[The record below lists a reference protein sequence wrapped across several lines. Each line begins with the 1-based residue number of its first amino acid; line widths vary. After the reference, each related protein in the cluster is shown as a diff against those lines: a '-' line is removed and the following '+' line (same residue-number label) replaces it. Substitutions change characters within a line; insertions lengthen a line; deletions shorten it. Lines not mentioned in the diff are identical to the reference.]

1 MNTPSIPDL
10 SIRFIGVG
18 NAGVAMLNA
27 VAAREL
33 PGAAC
38 IAVNTDEASL
48 ASSAA
53 SEKVSLES
61 KLFRGM
67 GTGGDPERGREL
79 AEEQFG
85 RLKSLCEGAQV
96 VFVMAGMGG
105 GVGSGAA
112 PVLARAAKECGAL
125 VIGFAVLPFE
135 MEGSRRMRQ
144 AERAH
149 GTLREFAD
157 GVVCWPNQRMFRLIA
172 ENSTVADTL
181 RNANERVADGVC
193 GLWRILA
200 RRGLMD
206 VQFPEL
212 CGVLRDAHAEAL
224 FAAAEAE
231 GESRAAVAVEKLL
244 AHPLME
250 GGDALTGARAVL
262 VGIAAGSSL
271 TMAEVGRVMEAVNSR
286 CGEARVFLGAA
297 EDASLGERLV
307 VTVVAADASE
317 DVEEEPEPPAPA
329 RRRVRVTGDQQGLQL
344 NSEFLEKSS
353 TPRPRSRYVAAKPE
367 LSPDEVEELA
377 ERRLP
382 GTGRGRKSSAKM
394 SQGQLP
400 LEIVSKGR
408 FDKSE
413 PTIRDGQDLD
423 VPTFVRRN
431 MVFN

>member
-1 MNTPSIPDL
+1 MSTPQSPNL
-10 SIRFIGVG
+10 SIRFFGIG
-18 NAGVAMLNA
+18 NAGVAMLN
-27 VAAREL
+27 VIAAREL
-33 PGAAC
+33 PGATCVA
-38 IAVNTDEASL
+38 INTDEASL
-48 ASSAA
+48 AGSSV

-61 KLFRGM
+61 KQFRGM

-85 RLKSLCEGAQV
+85 QLKSLCEGAQV
-96 VFVMAGMGG
+96 AFVMAGLGG

-125 VIGFAVLPFE
+125 VIGFAALPFDL
-135 MEGSRRMRQ
+135 EGARRMRQ

-149 GTLREFAD
+149 EALREFAD
-157 GVVCWPNQRMFRLIA
+157 GVVCWPNQKVFSLIG
-172 ENSTVADTL
+172 ENSTVAETL
-181 RNANERVADGVC
+181 RSANERMADGVC

-224 FAAAEAE
+224 FAAAEAD
-231 GESRAAVAVEKLL
+231 GENRAGVALEKLL
-244 AHPLME
+244 AHPLMD
-250 GGDALTGARAVL
+250 GGEALTEARAVL
-262 VGIAAGSSL
+262 VGIAAGSQL
-271 TMAEVGRVMEAVNSR
+271 TMAEVGKVMEAVNSR
-286 CGEARVFLGAA
+286 CGDARVFLGAA
-297 EDASLGERLV
+297 EDESLGNRLV
-307 VTVVAADASE
+307 VTVVAAGAGE
-317 DVEEEPEPPAPA
+317 FEEVEPEPPAPV
-329 RRRVRVTGDQQGLQL
+329 RRRVRSSADQPGLL
-344 NSEFLEKSS
+344 DSEFLEKRS
-353 TPRPRSRYVAAKPE
+353 TPRPRSRYIAPKPE
-367 LSPDEVEELA
+367 MSPEEVERLA
-377 ERRLP
+377 ERKAP
-382 GTGRGRKSSAKM
+382 GTARGRKPSTKM
-394 SQGQLP
+394 HQGQLP

>member
-1 MNTPSIPDL
+1 MNTSPSPDL

-27 VAAREL
+27 IAAREL
-33 PGAAC
+33 PGATC
-38 IAVNTDEASL
+38 IAVNTDEVSL
-48 ASSAA
+48 AASAA
-53 SEKVSLES
+53 SERVSLES
-61 KLFRGM
+61 KQFRGM

-105 GVGSGAA
+105 GVGSGVA

-125 VIGFAVLPFE
+125 VIGFAALPFE
-135 MEGSRRMRQ
+135 MEGARRMRQ
-144 AERAH
+144 AERSH

-157 GVVCWPNQRMFRLIA
+157 GVVCWPNQRVFKSIG

-181 RNANERVADGVC
+181 RSANERVADGIC

-212 CGVLRDAHAEAL
+212 CGVLCDAHAEAL
-224 FAAAEAE
+224 FAAVEAE
-231 GESRAAVAVEKLL
+231 GENRAAVAVEKLL

-250 GGDALTGARAVL
+250 GGEALTDARAVL
-262 VGIAAGSSL
+262 VGIAAGSNL

-297 EDASLGERLV
+297 EDATLGERLV
-307 VTVVAADASE
+307 VTVVAAGAGE
-317 DVEEEPEPPAPA
+317 ELEEEPEPPAPA
-329 RRRVRVTGDQQGLQL
+329 RRRVRPTGDQQGLQL
-344 NSEFLEKSS
+344 NSEFLEKRS
-353 TPRPRSRYVAAKPE
+353 TPRPRSRFVAANPE
-367 LSPDEVEELA
+367 MSRDEVEELA
-377 ERRLP
+377 ERR
-382 GTGRGRKSSAKM
+382 
-394 SQGQLP
+394 
-400 LEIVSKGR
+400 
-408 FDKSE
+408 
-413 PTIRDGQDLD
+413 
-423 VPTFVRRN
+423 
-431 MVFN
+431 

>member
-1 MNTPSIPDL
+1 MNTPSTPDL

-27 VAAREL
+27 VAARGL
-33 PGAAC
+33 PDATC

-53 SEKVSLES
+53 PEKVSLES

-125 VIGFAVLPFE
+125 VIGFAALPFE

-149 GTLREFAD
+149 DTLREFAD
-157 GVVCWPNQRMFRLIA
+157 GVVCWPNQRVFKLIGD
-172 ENSTVADTL
+172 NSTVADTL
-181 RNANERVADGVC
+181 RSANERVADGVC

-212 CGVLRDAHAEAL
+212 CGVLCDAHAEAL

-262 VGIAAGSSL
+262 VGIAAGSNL

-286 CGEARVFLGAA
+286 CGDARVFLGAA

-307 VTVVAADASE
+307 VTVVAAEASE
-317 DVEEEPEPPAPA
+317 DLEEEPEPPAPV
-329 RRRVRVTGDQQGLQL
+329 RRRMRVMGDQQGLQL
-344 NSEFLEKSS
+344 NSEFLEKRA
-353 TPRPRSRYVAAKPE
+353 TPRPRSRYVAATPE
-367 LSPDEVEELA
+367 LSQGEVEELA
-377 ERRLP
+377 ERRMP
-382 GTGRGRKSSAKM
+382 GVRSRKSSTKL